1 MDGAWGFL
9 EHPVRPLYAARTA
22 AYLHGLPGLH
32 APAGRTRRPRSLT
45 TDARDTVFRVRIAPL
60 PDGLHQETHHPSADD
75 LGLDPETFSDVEVD
89 LRLDVAERRVLAL
102 YTARATARLECDRT
116 LDLYDEPIEGDHS
129 VLFTAEAP
137 PASDDAPDDDGVQPL
152 ADDATHID
160 LTASVHDTLLLA
172 LPLRRVSPAAR
183 AAEIPTEF
191 GGPSD
196 DEPADDR
203 WAALQALRSGDP
215 DAGASD
221 SDYSD

>member
-1 MDGAWGFL
+1 M
-9 EHPVRPLYAARTA
+9 
-22 AYLHGLPGLH
+22 
-32 APAGRTRRPRSLT
+32 
-45 TDARDTVFRVRIAPL
+45 FRVRIAPL
-60 PDGLHQETHHPSADD
+60 PDGLHQETHRPSADD
-75 LGLDPETFSDVEVD
+75 LGLDPETFSDVEVA
-89 LRLDVAERRVLAL
+89 LRLDVAERRVLAM

-137 PASDDAPDDDGVQPL
+137 PSAADAPDDDEVQPL

-160 LTASVHDTLLLA
+160 LTRSVHDTLLLA

-203 WAALQALRSGDP
+203 WAALQALRSGD
-215 DAGASD
+215 DASD
-221 SDYSD
+221 SDSSD